1 MGFKRSRVQIPAARL
16 LTVGLSECR
25 SLLAVRH
32 GRNQK
37 NMLSAGIVG
46 LPNVGKSTLFNA
58 VTRTHKAPAENY
70 PFCTIDPNVGIV
82 TVPDP
87 RLEEI
92 AQISHSK
99 KIVPTAI
106 EFVDIAG
113 LVKGASAGEGL
124 GNQFLHHIR
133 EVDAIVQVVR
143 CFEDSNVHHVS
154 ATIDP
159 IRDIEII
166 NTELVLA
173 DLASLQ
179 KKHDRLQKE
188 VRAGDKTAKNE
199 NAIVEKLLPHLDA
212 GKPVISASLTPE
224 EKLAARNLFLL
235 TSKPT
240 IFACNVAESD
250 LAPVAAGASRGD
262 NATERSDAGVSAPG
276 YSVTSRVKAIEDY
289 ARHHFATEAIVISAQ
304 LESELV
310 DLSEQEALD
319 YLRGVGV
326 EDTGVHALIRSVYHL
341 LGLRTFLTTGEK
353 ESRAWTIHAGDKAAT
368 AAGTIHSDFE
378 RGFIA
383 AETISYDDL
392 VAAGSLAKAREAGK
406 IRLEGKEYVVRD
418 GDVIFFRFN
427 V

>member
-1 MGFKRSRVQIPAARL
+1 
-16 LTVGLSECR
+16 
-25 SLLAVRH
+25 
-32 GRNQK
+32 
-37 NMLSAGIVG
+37 MLSAGIVG

-70 PFCTIDPNVGIV
+70 PFCTIDPNVGVV

-87 RLEEI
+87 RLEKI

-99 KIVPTAI
+99 KVVPAAI

-159 IRDIEII
+159 VRDIEVI

-179 KKHDRLQKE
+179 KRHDRLQKE
-188 VRAGDKTAKNE
+188 VRAGDKTAKTE
-199 NAIVEKLLPHLDA
+199 NAIAEKLLPHLDA
-212 GKPVISASLTPE
+212 GKPAITATLTPE
-224 EKLAARNLFLL
+224 EKVIARNFFLL

-250 LAPVAAGASRGD
+250 LAAVAGSGDRGD
-262 NATERSDAGVSAPG
+262 DSVTSYAKAGVSDPIHHVAK
-276 YSVTSRVKAIEDY
+276 RIKAVEDY

-310 DLSEQEALD
+310 DLNEQEALD
-319 YLRGVGV
+319 YLRGLGV
-326 EDTGVHALIRSVYHL
+326 EDTGVHDLIRAVYHL

-383 AETISYDDL
+383 AETISCDDL
-392 VAAGSLAKAREAGK
+392 ITAGSMAKAREAGK
-406 IRLEGKEYVVRD
+406 VRLEGKEYIVRD
-418 GDVIFFRFN
+418 GDVISFRFN